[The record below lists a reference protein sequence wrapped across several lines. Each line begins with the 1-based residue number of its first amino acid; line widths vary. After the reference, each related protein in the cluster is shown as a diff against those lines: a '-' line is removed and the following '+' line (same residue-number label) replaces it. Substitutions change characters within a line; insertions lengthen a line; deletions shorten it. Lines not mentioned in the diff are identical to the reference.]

1 MKRLAA
7 GISLL
12 VPVAAGAVRWLDLV
26 NFCDLTTGFVT
37 LGPVWARYLC
47 MALVLS
53 LGVLASFLAARRPSG
68 LVRRSMSLGLLCL
81 LAGGAFAALAGVQLA
96 ALLGGREADVLETA
110 QTVLYLLTA
119 LWLLLLGISRV
130 AGSTVAPSGSAWTG
144 ILGTFAFY
152 LLTVRRFCFN
162 PSGIVR
168 IVPAVQVFSALSALV
183 LLQGAVKAFYLPH
196 LPVGRGLFFRGYLAF
211 FFCTCL
217 EAPQAVC
224 LYLGGQY
231 TLAQL
236 AEGLALGVIGLI
248 GLRCAALTVGDEQ
261 PEQPKSQ
268 EQPEAAE
275 EDPTR

>member
-1 MKRLAA
+1 MKRLTA

-26 NFCDLTTGFVT
+26 NFCDLTTGFVL

-47 MALVLS
+47 MAMVLS

-96 ALLGGREADVLETA
+96 ALLGGAEADVLETA

-168 IVPAVQVFSALSALV
+168 IVPTVQVFSALSALV

-248 GLRCAALTVGDEQ
+248 GLRCAVLTVGEEQ
-261 PEQPKSQ
+261 PEQQ

-275 EDPTR
+275 EEPTR

>member
-1 MKRLAA
+1 MKRLTA

-26 NFCDLTTGFVT
+26 NFCDLTTGFVL

-47 MALVLS
+47 LAMVLS

-96 ALLGGREADVLETA
+96 ALLGGAEADVLETA

-168 IVPAVQVFSALSALV
+168 IVPTVQVFSALSALV

-248 GLRCAALTVGDEQ
+248 GLRCAALTVGEEQ
-261 PEQPKSQ
+261 PEQQ

-275 EDPTR
+275 EEPTR

>member
-1 MKRLAA
+1 MKRLTA

-26 NFCDLTTGFVT
+26 NFCDLTTGFVL

-47 MALVLS
+47 MAMVLS

-96 ALLGGREADVLETA
+96 ALLGGAEADVLETA

-168 IVPAVQVFSALSALV
+168 IVPTVQVFSALSVLV

-248 GLRCAALTVGDEQ
+248 GLRCAALTVGEEQ
-261 PEQPKSQ
+261 PEQQ

-275 EDPTR
+275 EEPTR

>member
-1 MKRLAA
+1 MKRLTA

-26 NFCDLTTGFVT
+26 NFCDLTTGFVL

-47 MALVLS
+47 MAMVLS

-96 ALLGGREADVLETA
+96 ALLGGAEADVLETT

-168 IVPAVQVFSALSALV
+168 IVPTVQVFSALSALV

-196 LPVGRGLFFRGYLAF
+196 LPIGRGLFFRGYLAF

-248 GLRCAALTVGDEQ
+248 GLRCAALTVGEEQ
-261 PEQPKSQ
+261 PEQQ

-275 EDPTR
+275 EEPTR

>member
-110 QTVLYLLTA
+110 QTVLYPLTA

-168 IVPAVQVFSALSALV
+168 IVPTVQVFSALSALV

-275 EDPTR
+275 DLTR

>member
-81 LAGGAFAALAGVQLA
+81 LAGGAFAALAGVQLTV
-96 ALLGGREADVLETA
+96 LLGGREADVLETA

-168 IVPAVQVFSALSALV
+168 IVPTVQVFSALSALV

-275 EDPTR
+275 EEPTR

>member
-1 MKRLAA
+1 MKRLTA

-26 NFCDLTTGFVT
+26 NFCDLTTGFVL

-47 MALVLS
+47 MAMVLS

-68 LVRRSMSLGLLCL
+68 LVRRSMSLGLLYL

-96 ALLGGREADVLETA
+96 ALLGGAEADVLETA

-168 IVPAVQVFSALSALV
+168 IVPTVQVFSALSALV

-248 GLRCAALTVGDEQ
+248 GLRCAALTVGEEQ
-261 PEQPKSQ
+261 PEQQ

-275 EDPTR
+275 EEPTR

>member
-168 IVPAVQVFSALSALV
+168 IVPTVQVFSALSALV

-261 PEQPKSQ
+261 PEQQ
-268 EQPEAAE
+268 EQSEAAE
-275 EDPTR
+275 EEPTR

>member
-1 MKRLAA
+1 MKRLTA

-26 NFCDLTTGFVT
+26 NFCDLTTGFVL

-47 MALVLS
+47 MAMVLS

-68 LVRRSMSLGLLCL
+68 LVRRSMSPGLLCL

-96 ALLGGREADVLETA
+96 ALLGGAEADVLETA

-168 IVPAVQVFSALSALV
+168 IVPTVQVFSALSALV

-196 LPVGRGLFFRGYLAF
+196 LPIGRGLFFRGYLAF

-248 GLRCAALTVGDEQ
+248 GLRCAALTVGEEQ
-261 PEQPKSQ
+261 SEQQ

-275 EDPTR
+275 EEPTR

>member
-1 MKRLAA
+1 MKRLTA

-26 NFCDLTTGFVT
+26 NFCDLTTGFVL

-47 MALVLS
+47 MAMVLS

-96 ALLGGREADVLETA
+96 ALLGGAEADVLETA
-110 QTVLYLLTA
+110 QMVLYLLTA

-168 IVPAVQVFSALSALV
+168 IVPTVQVFSALSALV

-196 LPVGRGLFFRGYLAF
+196 LPIGRGLFFRGYLAF

-248 GLRCAALTVGDEQ
+248 GLRCAALTVGEEQ
-261 PEQPKSQ
+261 PEQQ

-275 EDPTR
+275 EEPTR

>member
-1 MKRLAA
+1 MKRLTA

-26 NFCDLTTGFVT
+26 NFCDLTTGFVL

-47 MALVLS
+47 MAMVLS

-96 ALLGGREADVLETA
+96 ALLGGAEADVLETA

-130 AGSTVAPSGSAWTG
+130 AGSTMAPSGSAWTG

-168 IVPAVQVFSALSALV
+168 IVPTVQVFSALSALV

-196 LPVGRGLFFRGYLAF
+196 LPIGRGLFFRGYLAF

-248 GLRCAALTVGDEQ
+248 GLRCAALTVGEEQ
-261 PEQPKSQ
+261 PEQQ

-275 EDPTR
+275 EEPTR

>member
-1 MKRLAA
+1 
-7 GISLL
+7 
-12 VPVAAGAVRWLDLV
+12 
-26 NFCDLTTGFVT
+26 
-37 LGPVWARYLC
+37 
-47 MALVLS
+47 MAMVLS

-96 ALLGGREADVLETA
+96 ALLGGAEADVLETA

-168 IVPAVQVFSALSALV
+168 IVPTVQVFSALSALV

-196 LPVGRGLFFRGYLAF
+196 LPIGRGLFFRGYLAF

-248 GLRCAALTVGDEQ
+248 GLRCAALTVGEEQ
-261 PEQPKSQ
+261 PEQQ

-275 EDPTR
+275 EEPTR

>member
-81 LAGGAFAALAGVQLA
+81 LAGGAFAALAGVQLTV
-96 ALLGGREADVLETA
+96 LLGGREADVLETA

-168 IVPAVQVFSALSALV
+168 IVPTVQVFSALSALV

-275 EDPTR
+275 ELTR

>member
-1 MKRLAA
+1 MKRLTA

-26 NFCDLTTGFVT
+26 NFCDLTTGFVL

-47 MALVLS
+47 MAMVLS

-96 ALLGGREADVLETA
+96 ALLGGAEADVLETA

-168 IVPAVQVFSALSALV
+168 IVPTVQVFSALSALV

-248 GLRCAALTVGDEQ
+248 GLRCAALTVGEEQ
-261 PEQPKSQ
+261 PEQQ
-268 EQPEAAE
+268 VQPEAAE
-275 EDPTR
+275 EEPTR

>member
-1 MKRLAA
+1 MKRLTA

-12 VPVAAGAVRWLDLV
+12 VPVAAGAVRWLDLL
-26 NFCDLTTGFVT
+26 NFCDLTTGFVL

-47 MALVLS
+47 MAMVLS

-96 ALLGGREADVLETA
+96 ALLGGAEADVLETA

-168 IVPAVQVFSALSALV
+168 IVPTVQVFSALSALV

-248 GLRCAALTVGDEQ
+248 GLRCAALTVGEEQ
-261 PEQPKSQ
+261 PEQQ

-275 EDPTR
+275 EEPTR

>member
-96 ALLGGREADVLETA
+96 ALLGGREADVLETT

-168 IVPAVQVFSALSALV
+168 IVPTVQVFSALSALV

-196 LPVGRGLFFRGYLAF
+196 LPIGRGLFFRGYLAF

-248 GLRCAALTVGDEQ
+248 GLRCAALTVGEEQ
-261 PEQPKSQ
+261 PEQQ

-275 EDPTR
+275 EEPTR

>member
-1 MKRLAA
+1 MKRLTA

-12 VPVAAGAVRWLDLV
+12 VPVAAGTVRWLDLV
-26 NFCDLTTGFVT
+26 NFCDLTTGFVL

-47 MALVLS
+47 MAMVLS
-53 LGVLASFLAARRPSG
+53 LGVLASFLAAQRPSG

-96 ALLGGREADVLETA
+96 ALLGGAEADVLETA

-168 IVPAVQVFSALSALV
+168 IVPTVQVFSALSALV

-196 LPVGRGLFFRGYLAF
+196 LPIGRGLFFRGYLAF

-248 GLRCAALTVGDEQ
+248 GLRCAALTVGKEQ
-261 PEQPKSQ
+261 SEQQ

-275 EDPTR
+275 EEPTR

>member
-1 MKRLAA
+1 MKRLTA

-26 NFCDLTTGFVT
+26 NFCDLTTGFVL

-47 MALVLS
+47 MAMVLS

-96 ALLGGREADVLETA
+96 ALLGGAEADVLETA

-168 IVPAVQVFSALSALV
+168 IVPTVQVFSALSALV

-248 GLRCAALTVGDEQ
+248 GLRCAALTVGEEQ
-261 PEQPKSQ
+261 SEQQ
-268 EQPEAAE
+268 ERPEAAE
-275 EDPTR
+275 EEPTR

>member
-1 MKRLAA
+1 MKRLTA

-26 NFCDLTTGFVT
+26 NFCDLTTGFVL

-47 MALVLS
+47 MAMVLS

-96 ALLGGREADVLETA
+96 ALLGGAEADVLETA

-168 IVPAVQVFSALSALV
+168 IVPTVQVFSALSALV

-248 GLRCAALTVGDEQ
+248 GLRCAALTVGEEQ
-261 PEQPKSQ
+261 PERQ

-275 EDPTR
+275 EEPTR

>member
-1 MKRLAA
+1 MKRLTA

-26 NFCDLTTGFVT
+26 NFCDLTTGFVL

-47 MALVLS
+47 MAMVLS

-96 ALLGGREADVLETA
+96 ALLGGAEADVLETA

-130 AGSTVAPSGSAWTG
+130 VGSTVAPSGSAWTG

-168 IVPAVQVFSALSALV
+168 IVPTVQVFSALSALV

-248 GLRCAALTVGDEQ
+248 GLRCAALTVGEEQ
-261 PEQPKSQ
+261 PEQQ

-275 EDPTR
+275 EEPTR

>member
-81 LAGGAFAALAGVQLA
+81 LAGGAFAALAGVQLTV
-96 ALLGGREADVLETA
+96 LLGGREADVLETA

-168 IVPAVQVFSALSALV
+168 IVPTVQVFSALSALV

-275 EDPTR
+275 DLTR

>member
-1 MKRLAA
+1 M
-7 GISLL
+7 
-12 VPVAAGAVRWLDLV
+12 
-26 NFCDLTTGFVT
+26 
-37 LGPVWARYLC
+37 
-47 MALVLS
+47 
-53 LGVLASFLAARRPSG
+53 
-68 LVRRSMSLGLLCL
+68 
-81 LAGGAFAALAGVQLA
+81 QLA
-96 ALLGGREADVLETA
+96 ALLGGAEADVLETA

-168 IVPAVQVFSALSALV
+168 IVPTVQVFSALSALV

-248 GLRCAALTVGDEQ
+248 GLRCAALTVGEEQ
-261 PEQPKSQ
+261 SEQQ

-275 EDPTR
+275 EEPTR

>member
-1 MKRLAA
+1 MKRLTA

-26 NFCDLTTGFVT
+26 NFCDLTTGFVL

-47 MALVLS
+47 MAMVLS

-96 ALLGGREADVLETA
+96 ALLGGAEADVLETA

-168 IVPAVQVFSALSALV
+168 IVPTVQVFGALSALV

-248 GLRCAALTVGDEQ
+248 GLRCAALTVGEEQ
-261 PEQPKSQ
+261 SEQQ

-275 EDPTR
+275 EEPTR

>member
-96 ALLGGREADVLETA
+96 ALMGGRETDVLETA

-168 IVPAVQVFSALSALV
+168 IVPTVQVFSALSALV

-196 LPVGRGLFFRGYLAF
+196 LPIGRGLFFRGYLAF

-275 EDPTR
+275 DLTR

>member
-1 MKRLAA
+1 MKRLTA

-26 NFCDLTTGFVT
+26 NFCDLTTGFVL

-47 MALVLS
+47 MAMVLS

-96 ALLGGREADVLETA
+96 ALLGGAEADVLETA

-168 IVPAVQVFSALSALV
+168 IVPTVQVFSALSALV

-196 LPVGRGLFFRGYLAF
+196 LPIGRGLFFRGYLAF

-275 EDPTR
+275 DLTR

>member
-1 MKRLAA
+1 MKRLTA

-26 NFCDLTTGFVT
+26 NFCDLTTGFVL

-47 MALVLS
+47 MAMVLS

-96 ALLGGREADVLETA
+96 ALLGGAEADVLETA

-168 IVPAVQVFSALSALV
+168 IVPTVQVFSALCALV

-224 LYLGGQY
+224 LYRGGQY

-248 GLRCAALTVGDEQ
+248 GLRCAALTVGEEQ
-261 PEQPKSQ
+261 PEQQ

-275 EDPTR
+275 EEPTR

>member
-1 MKRLAA
+1 MKRLTA

-26 NFCDLTTGFVT
+26 NFCDLTTGFVL

-47 MALVLS
+47 MAMVLS

-96 ALLGGREADVLETA
+96 ALLGGAEADVLETA

-168 IVPAVQVFSALSALV
+168 IVPTVQVFSALSALV

-248 GLRCAALTVGDEQ
+248 GLRCAALTVGEEQ
-261 PEQPKSQ
+261 PEQQ

-275 EDPTR
+275 EEPTQ

>member
-1 MKRLAA
+1 MKRLTA

-26 NFCDLTTGFVT
+26 NFCDLTTGFVL

-47 MALVLS
+47 MAMVLS

-96 ALLGGREADVLETA
+96 ALLEGAEADVLETA

-168 IVPAVQVFSALSALV
+168 IVPTVQVFSALSALV

-248 GLRCAALTVGDEQ
+248 GLRCAALTVGEEQ
-261 PEQPKSQ
+261 SEQQ

-275 EDPTR
+275 EEPTR

>member
-1 MKRLAA
+1 MKRLTA

-26 NFCDLTTGFVT
+26 NFCDLTTGFVL

-47 MALVLS
+47 MAMVLS

-68 LVRRSMSLGLLCL
+68 LVRRSMSLGLLGL

-96 ALLGGREADVLETA
+96 ALLGGAEADVLETA

-168 IVPAVQVFSALSALV
+168 IVPTVQVFSALSALV

-196 LPVGRGLFFRGYLAF
+196 LPIGRGLFFRGYLAF

-261 PEQPKSQ
+261 SEQQ

-275 EDPTR
+275 EEPTR

>member
-96 ALLGGREADVLETA
+96 ALMGGREADVLETA

-168 IVPAVQVFSALSALV
+168 IVPTVQVFSALSALV

-217 EAPQAVC
+217 EAPQVVC

-275 EDPTR
+275 DLTR

>member
-1 MKRLAA
+1 MKRLTA

-26 NFCDLTTGFVT
+26 NFCDLTTGFVL

-47 MALVLS
+47 MAMVLS

-96 ALLGGREADVLETA
+96 ALLGGAEADVLETA

-168 IVPAVQVFSALSALV
+168 IVPTVQVFSALSALV

-236 AEGLALGVIGLI
+236 VEGLALGVIGLI
-248 GLRCAALTVGDEQ
+248 GLRCAALTVGEEQ
-261 PEQPKSQ
+261 PEQQ

-275 EDPTR
+275 EEPTQ

>member
-1 MKRLAA
+1 MKRLTA

-26 NFCDLTTGFVT
+26 NFCDLTTGFVL

-47 MALVLS
+47 MAMVLS

-96 ALLGGREADVLETA
+96 ALLGGAEADMLETA

-168 IVPAVQVFSALSALV
+168 IVPTVQVFSALSALV

-196 LPVGRGLFFRGYLAF
+196 LPIGRGLFFRGYLAF

-248 GLRCAALTVGDEQ
+248 GLRCAALTVGEEQ
-261 PEQPKSQ
+261 SEQQ

-275 EDPTR
+275 EEPTR

>member
-168 IVPAVQVFSALSALV
+168 IVPTVQVFSALSALV

-248 GLRCAALTVGDEQ
+248 GLRCAALTVGEEQ
-261 PEQPKSQ
+261 PEQQ

>member
-1 MKRLAA
+1 MKRLTA

-26 NFCDLTTGFVT
+26 NFCDLTTGFVL

-47 MALVLS
+47 MAMVLS

-96 ALLGGREADVLETA
+96 ALLGGAEADVLETA
-110 QTVLYLLTA
+110 QTVL
-119 LWLLLLGISRV
+119 
-130 AGSTVAPSGSAWTG
+130 
-144 ILGTFAFY
+144 Y

-168 IVPAVQVFSALSALV
+168 IVPTVQVFSALSALV

-217 EAPQAVC
+217 EAPQTVC

-248 GLRCAALTVGDEQ
+248 GLRCAALTVGEEQ
-261 PEQPKSQ
+261 PEQQ

-275 EDPTR
+275 EEPTR

>member
-1 MKRLAA
+1 MKRLTA

-26 NFCDLTTGFVT
+26 NFCDLTTGFVL

-47 MALVLS
+47 MAMVLS

-96 ALLGGREADVLETA
+96 ALLGGAEADVLETA

-168 IVPAVQVFSALSALV
+168 IVPTVQVFSALSALV

-196 LPVGRGLFFRGYLAF
+196 LPAGVFLLHLPGSAAGGVLVSGWPIYPGPAGGRAGPRRDRPDRSALCGAH
-211 FFCTCL
+211 C
-217 EAPQAVC
+217 
-224 LYLGGQY
+224 GG
-231 TLAQL
+231 
-236 AEGLALGVIGLI
+236 
-248 GLRCAALTVGDEQ
+248 RAAG
-261 PEQPKSQ
+261 
-268 EQPEAAE
+268 AARAAGSGGGRA
-275 EDPTR
+275 DPVRWVVPAAR

>member
-1 MKRLAA
+1 MKRLTA

-26 NFCDLTTGFVT
+26 NFCDLTTGFVL

-47 MALVLS
+47 MAMVLS

-96 ALLGGREADVLETA
+96 ALLGGAEADVLETA

-119 LWLLLLGISRV
+119 LGLLLLGISRV

-168 IVPAVQVFSALSALV
+168 IVPTVQVFSALSALV

-196 LPVGRGLFFRGYLAF
+196 LPIGRGLFFRGYLAF

-248 GLRCAALTVGDEQ
+248 GLRCAALTVGEEQ
-261 PEQPKSQ
+261 PEQQ

-275 EDPTR
+275 EEPTR

>member
-1 MKRLAA
+1 MKRLTA

-26 NFCDLTTGFVT
+26 NFCDLTTGFVL

-47 MALVLS
+47 MAMVLS

-96 ALLGGREADVLETA
+96 ALLGGAEADVLETA

-168 IVPAVQVFSALSALV
+168 IVPTVQVFSALSALV

-248 GLRCAALTVGDEQ
+248 GLRCAALTVGEEQ
-261 PEQPKSQ
+261 SEQQ
-268 EQPEAAE
+268 EQSEAAE
-275 EDPTR
+275 KEPTR

>member
-1 MKRLAA
+1 MKRLTA

-26 NFCDLTTGFVT
+26 NFCDLTTGFVL

-47 MALVLS
+47 MAMVLS

-96 ALLGGREADVLETA
+96 ALLGGAEADVLETA

-168 IVPAVQVFSALSALV
+168 IVPTVQVFSALSALV
-183 LLQGAVKAFYLPH
+183 LLQGAVKAFYLLH

-248 GLRCAALTVGDEQ
+248 GLRCAALTVGEEQ
-261 PEQPKSQ
+261 PEQQ

-275 EDPTR
+275 EEPTR

>member
-1 MKRLAA
+1 MKRLTA

-26 NFCDLTTGFVT
+26 NFCDLTTGFVL

-47 MALVLS
+47 MAMVLS

-96 ALLGGREADVLETA
+96 ALLGGAEADVLETA

-168 IVPAVQVFSALSALV
+168 IVPTVQVFSALSALV

-217 EAPQAVC
+217 EAPQTVC

-248 GLRCAALTVGDEQ
+248 GLRCAALTVGEEQ
-261 PEQPKSQ
+261 PEQQ

-275 EDPTR
+275 EEPTR